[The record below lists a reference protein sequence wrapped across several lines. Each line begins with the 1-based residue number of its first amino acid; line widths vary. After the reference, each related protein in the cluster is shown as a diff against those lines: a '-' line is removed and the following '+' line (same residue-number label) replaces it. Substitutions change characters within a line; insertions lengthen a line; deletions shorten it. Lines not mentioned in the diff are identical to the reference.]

1 MKKMI
6 YLLSNH
12 ARFELEP
19 DLNPK
24 FMVSGLEDDFGIS
37 FQIDEGELYE
47 TSMIKSIDTLK
58 QVLSEATYILTFGN
72 LDVTGIFELGM
83 ASALGK
89 KVYFLNLTHQEI
101 TLEDL
106 RLDYVDLDLEFINW
120 EELTVLIEK
129 LK

>member
-1 MKKMI
+1 MI